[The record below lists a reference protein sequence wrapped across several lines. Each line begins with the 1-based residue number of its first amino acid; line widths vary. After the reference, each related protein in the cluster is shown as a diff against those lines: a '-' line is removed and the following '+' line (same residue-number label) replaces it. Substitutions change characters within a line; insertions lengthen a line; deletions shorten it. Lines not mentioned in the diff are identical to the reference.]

1 MKNILIAF
9 DGSEHALKAIKE
21 AKKLIKGFPTSKVT
35 VLEVLEISKVKDQAL
50 DLSKSSEERKSTR
63 INEVKKQLQGLLDDY
78 LLTILIGDPATEIIN
93 YAKKEE
99 YDLLIIGSRG
109 LNLLQEF
116 VMGSVSHKV
125 VKHAQIPILVV
136 K

>member
-50 DLSKSSEERKSTR
+50 DLSKNSEERKSTR
-63 INEVKKQLQGLLDDY
+63 INEVKDQLKGLLDDY

-125 VKHAQIPILVV
+125 VKHTQIPILVV

>member
-9 DGSEHALKAIKE
+9 DGSEHAVKAIKE

-35 VLEVLEISKVKDQAL
+35 VLEVLDISKVKDQAL

-63 INEVKKQLQGLLDDY
+63 INEVKDQLKGLLDDY

-116 VMGSVSHKV
+116 IMGSVSHKV

>member
-9 DGSEHALKAIKE
+9 DGSEHAVKAIKE

-35 VLEVLEISKVKDQAL
+35 VLEVLDISKVKDQAL

-63 INEVKKQLQGLLDDY
+63 INEVKDQLKGLLDDY

-93 YAKKEE
+93 YAIKEA

-116 VMGSVSHKV
+116 IMGSVSHKV

>member
-9 DGSEHALKAIKE
+9 DGSCHALNAVKETKKLLIGFPE
-21 AKKLIKGFPTSKVT
+21 AKVT
-35 VLEVLEISKVKDQAL
+35 ILEVLDIGKAKDQSL
-50 DLSKSSEERKSTR
+50 DLSKTSEERQLAR
-63 INEVKKQLQGLLDDY
+63 VDEVRNQLNGLLDDFVIS
-78 LLTILIGDPATEIIN
+78 ILIGDPATEIIN
-93 YAKKEE
+93 HTNTYT
-99 YDLLIIGSRG
+99 YDLLLIGSRG

-125 VKHAQIPILVV
+125 VKHATIPVLIV